1 MIYHENCLRSTSLL
15 CPASQLSKFLFLLC
29 LSCILLLSLLRP
41 FYIIFIYEIFLCLLL
56 ALPYLSSLTFPQ
68 HASLSLSQIHTPKLI
83 GGASEGG
90 SNVFKLNY
98 FDQPAC
104 LAQSPQLYKQM
115 ACACGGLDRL
125 VRRIHQIYALYFT
138 FCRGVVCNTVRHRNN
153 LRPRI
158 FFFRLIFNSEAFLHL
173 LI

>member
-1 MIYHENCLRSTSLL
+1 MRIVY
-15 CPASQLSKFLFLLC
+15 PPPLFLL
-29 LSCILLLSLLRP
+29 S
-41 FYIIFIYEIFLCLLL
+41 YFIS
-56 ALPYLSSLTFPQ
+56 LSSFFFACLACFCCHYRCTSILFSSTKFTSSSLYPCLTLPQ
-68 HASLSLSQIHTPKLI
+68 LSIPSCTSPHHTSPNLTMPSHVSPSPLLSQIHTPKLI

-125 VRRIHQIYALYFT
+125 VEHTYFNYT
-138 FCRGVVCNTVRHRNN
+138 VQCSAVQCSAVQSLSLWCSVVW
-153 LRPRI
+153 
-158 FFFRLIFNSEAFLHL
+158 F
-173 LI
+173 